1 VGDVQF
7 AKILGYLPD
16 LIRGVG
22 VTLQLGLISAGVGLV
37 LGLVLA
43 LMKYSR
49 VPVLYWP
56 AAVYIEFFRTT
67 PPLVQIVWLYYGL
80 PLFTGYDLGALGAAA
95 VALGLNIAAFYAGLS
110 FYGLGEGGLWLNG
123 VVLLSS
129 IRRARQEGLAPR
141 EAIARGCEI
150 RFRPI
155 VVSAVVAVIGFLPAA
170 LSQGIGAEIQRPLAR
185 VVIGG
190 LVSST
195 VLTLLVLPA
204 ICALRSGREAEA
216 EPPSVAAEPGAA

>member
-22 VTLQLGLISAGVGLV
+22 VTLELGLISAGVGLV

-80 PLFTGYDLGALGAAA
+80 PLFTGYDLGALGSAA
-95 VALGLNIAAFYAGLS
+95 VALGLNIAAFYAEIIRAGIVGVHRTQWQAARVL
-110 FYGLGEGGLWLNG
+110 GLGLPDTLRY
-123 VVLLSS
+123 VVLPQALRNVLPPMGTTT
-129 IRRARQEGLAPR
+129 IYLIKDTALAS
-141 EAIARGCEI
+141 AIGTPELLRIGQLIAVET
-150 RFRPI
+150 FRPVETLTLVAI
-155 VVSAVVAVIGFLPAA
+155 LYFVVTYPVAILIGRMERRFK
-170 LSQGIGAEIQRPLAR
+170 LAR
-185 VVIGG
+185 
-190 LVSST
+190 
-195 VLTLLVLPA
+195 A
-204 ICALRSGREAEA
+204 
-216 EPPSVAAEPGAA
+216 